1 MLRAITFISLLQIT
15 ITMRLIK
22 SIAFTI
28 LLVSAVQAE
37 QTAVWIGMSAPM
49 HGEREGIYRATLD
62 TKTGALT
69 QPKLA
74 AEIGSPEFLALRPN
88 GKQLYAACQLPKG
101 GGGVAAYEISDDTS
115 SLRLLNAVPTGGGQ
129 SCHVAVDRTGHCL
142 FSAQY
147 GDGNVTALPLAP
159 DGKIV
164 SQPVLIR
171 HTGSGPNRQRQEGP
185 HPHFVG
191 TDPENKFL
199 FVPDLGA
206 DRVVIYKLDAE
217 KCGLEKHGAGTCPPG
232 SGPRHFVFHPNH
244 RFAYVVN
251 EMKITVTAFR
261 YAPAA
266 GTLKEIQTIES
277 LPEKDKKI
285 FSTAAEIYIHPSGKF
300 LYASTRNDDT
310 ITTFEVDSESGRLKF
325 VEREPIRGSHP
336 RSFNLDPGGKWL
348 LAAGRDSNT
357 ISVFRI
363 DEKTGRL
370 IFNNHVVNTPSPICV
385 VMQPVRSQP
394 D

>member
-1 MLRAITFISLLQIT
+1 MRFINLVVL
-15 ITMRLIK
+15 
-22 SIAFTI
+22 TI
-28 LLVSAVQAE
+28 LLVSAAQAE

-49 HGEREGIYRATLD
+49 HGEREGIYQATLD
-62 TKTGALT
+62 TKTGTLT

-74 AEIGSPEFLALRPN
+74 AEIGSPEFLVLHPN
-88 GKQLYAACQLPKG
+88 GKQLYAACRLPKG
-101 GGGVAAYEISDDTS
+101 EGGVAAYEISDDTS
-115 SLRLLNAVPTGGGQ
+115 SLHLLNAVPTGGGQ
-129 SCHVAVDRTGHCL
+129 SCHVAVDRTGQCL

-159 DGKIV
+159 DGKII
-164 SQPVLIR
+164 SKPVLIR

-191 TDPENKFL
+191 TDPENKYL

-217 KCGLEKHGAGTCPPG
+217 KCGLEKHGAGICPPG
-232 SGPRHFVFHPNH
+232 SGPRHLVFHPNG
-244 RFAYVVN
+244 RFAYVVS

-261 YAPAA
+261 FDPLA
-266 GTLKEIQTIES
+266 GKLKEIQTIES
-277 LPEKDKKI
+277 LPEKDKKLP
-285 FSTAAEIYIHPSGKF
+285 STAAEIYIHPSGKF

-310 ITTFEVDSESGRLKF
+310 ITTFEVDPDSGRLKF

-370 IFNNHVVNTPSPICV
+370 IFNNHVVNTPSPICI
-385 VMQPVRSQP
+385 VMQPARSQP
-394 D
+394 GLGQ